1 MVVDN
6 GFGVDSKT
14 VIDGC
19 QQLRRMDWIFQRRRS
34 SFITLAVNVAAACSG
49 PGHDSRVAVG
59 PVISTVIA
67 IVVAAD
73 RLAKADP
80 HSILEIGIH
89 DRSLDI
95 LDQLTRPGHSTP
107 IRYIA
112 VDEFEMG
119 DSQVTLREYHQQLR
133 EFPAKAHLVPMP
145 VEQGLQRVLTTYGQ
159 MDLVFWNHEAA
170 PSETQLQFLSRL
182 AKPTTVFLTRVND
195 RWDDSLSQAI
205 QEPAKRAA

>member
-1 MVVDN
+1 MPLRKLWN
-6 GFGVDSKT
+6 SIRGEKEALGPSTPEPQSPSKPAST
-14 VIDGC
+14 PTSDGPEPQRAVIEATAKKPTSKRKSLSRDD
-19 QQLRRMDWIFQRRRS
+19 RRW
-34 SFITLAVNVAAACSG
+34 L
-49 PGHDSRVAVG
+49 
-59 PVISTVIA
+59 
-67 IVVAAD
+67 D

-195 RWDDSLSQAI
+195 RWEDSLSQAI

>member
-1 MVVDN
+1 MPLRKLWNSFRGEKAPLDQAAPEPQSPPKSTSSSASDGLQPQPVALKAPAKRST
-6 GFGVDSKT
+6 SKRKSLSR
-14 VIDGC
+14 D
-19 QQLRRMDWIFQRRRS
+19 DQRW
-34 SFITLAVNVAAACSG
+34 L
-49 PGHDSRVAVG
+49 
-59 PVISTVIA
+59 
-67 IVVAAD
+67 D
-73 RLAKADP
+73 RLVKAEP

-145 VEQGLQRVLTTYGQ
+145 VQQGLQRVLTTYGQ
-159 MDLVFWNHEAA
+159 MDLVFWNHQEA
-170 PSETQLQFLSRL
+170 PNQTQLQLLSRL
-182 AKPTTVFLTRVND
+182 AKPKTLLLTRTND
-195 RWDDSLSQAI
+195 RWEDSLSQAMLD
-205 QEPAKRAA
+205 PVKRAA